1 MMSKKRKIME
11 RYRANVYFDIEVR
24 RRAKELADRMG
35 LSFSAFVNMAVF
47 EYLKQCSVM
56 ELSEVF
62 KRVLDREIIND
73 REVEGAPKA

>member
-1 MMSKKRKIME
+1 ME
-11 RYRANVYFDIEVR
+11 RYRANVYFDPEVR

-56 ELSEVF
+56 ELSDIF
-62 KRVLDREIIND
+62 KRVLEREIMTIERSEE
-73 REVEGAPKA
+73 RER

>member
-1 MMSKKRKIME
+1 ME
-11 RYRANVYFDIEVR
+11 RYRANVYFDPEVR

-56 ELSEVF
+56 ELSDIF
-62 KRVLDREIIND
+62 KRVLDREIMTIERSEE
-73 REVEGAPKA
+73 RER

>member
-1 MMSKKRKIME
+1 ME
-11 RYRANVYFDIEVR
+11 RYRANVYFDPEVR

-56 ELSEVF
+56 ELSDIF
-62 KRVLDREIIND
+62 KRVLDREIMTIKRSEEWERSD
-73 REVEGAPKA
+73 